1 LETDETQVSAFST
14 VLGAKSDVFTD
25 LVELSG
31 LRPAIDFQ
39 HSRLS
44 GVDFAGSDLSG
55 FKFDY
60 ADLRGVKWENR
71 SSDPV
76 SLRYSLRGNGAD
88 EVRGSDFASLYAKV
102 MSKTLWAERFFAFK
116 LLVDNWGENSDTAE
130 VLQELLEKTRETYL
144 PLCSF
149 IYFSASY
156 LDDNEAM
163 IWCVSMANAGSS
175 QVSIFRLRKLR
186 QLAKQ
191 NAKYFEG
198 IKLRSRYP
206 NDLTESETRALRN
219 AMLRIVDSSYEAA
232 QDEVRFPPGS

>member
-1 LETDETQVSAFST
+1 MKTNESQVTAFST

-44 GVDFAGSDLSG
+44 GVDFAESDLSG

-88 EVRGSDFASLYAKV
+88 EVRGSDFAALYAKV
-102 MSKTLWAERFFAFK
+102 MSKTSWAERFFAFK
-116 LLVDNWGENSDTAE
+116 ILVDNWGENSDTAE
-130 VLQELLEKTRETYL
+130 VLQELLAKTRETYL

-156 LDDNEAM
+156 LDDNEAKT
-163 IWCVSMANAGSS
+163 WCVSMANAGSS
-175 QVSIFRLRKLR
+175 QANIFRLRKLR

-191 NAKYFEG
+191 NAKYFESVE
-198 IKLRSRYP
+198 LRPRYP
-206 NDLTESETRALRN
+206 NDLTESEIRSLRN
-219 AMLRIVDSSYEAA
+219 AMLRVADSSYEVA
-232 QDEVRFPPGS
+232 QDEARYPPGS